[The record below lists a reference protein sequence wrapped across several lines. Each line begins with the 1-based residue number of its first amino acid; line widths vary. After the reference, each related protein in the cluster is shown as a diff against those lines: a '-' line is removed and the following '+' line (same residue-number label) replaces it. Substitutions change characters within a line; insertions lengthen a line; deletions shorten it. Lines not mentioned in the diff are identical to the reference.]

1 MERIKERTRKSLG
14 SKIGSNNLTMMKVMA
29 MKATMATM
37 AKIARRK
44 RKGESHVSP
53 LCHLNEIG
61 INNRVL
67 TSST

>member
-29 MKATMATM
+29 MKAMM
-37 AKIARRK
+37 ARRK
-44 RKGESHVSP
+44 RKDESHVSP